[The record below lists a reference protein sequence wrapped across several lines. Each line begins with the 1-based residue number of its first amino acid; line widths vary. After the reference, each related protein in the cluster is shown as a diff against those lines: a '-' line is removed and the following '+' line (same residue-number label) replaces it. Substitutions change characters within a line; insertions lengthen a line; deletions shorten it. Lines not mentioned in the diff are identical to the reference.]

1 MYGKVGTYVMGFNVN
16 RCKFYFNR
24 EDATRDV
31 DVRPKLKQKNTL
43 PKDKK
48 LTAIY

>member
-1 MYGKVGTYVMGFNVN
+1 MGFNGN

-24 EDATRDV
+24 EDAIRDT
-31 DVRPKLKQKNTL
+31 DVKPKLKQKNTL